1 MLASATFDAVPRV
14 GVVLSSLK
22 EAEEHDGT
30 KLTGLAQPSPPD
42 SSLSQEQM
50 AAMLRKAVEFS
61 ARRLSRPA
69 RSGPRK
75 LPESDEW
82 VVFLAALSPQSRA
95 DEALLFTMIEDYAK
109 RGLGRRLT
117 LAADGE
123 APAPWT
129 ERLKQLATAH
139 PARRIEYV
147 DLSKDAWLQAPAP
160 RRTFAR
166 SNPQGVYALA
176 KTVLECDRLISIA
189 PLATSPVTGIA
200 AAVANYW
207 ALAPRA
213 VYGAN
218 REKLLALGDAVD
230 VLTDLYLHHP
240 ADFAVVGGAMHRDE
254 KGAVR
259 HNIVIA
265 GANAVPVDTIAAAVM
280 GFQADKLPLLDRLE
294 ARGFGVAHPDSIWT
308 RGNELEEA
316 KRAFAKPAGYL

>member
-1 MLASATFDAVPRV
+1 MP
-14 GVVLSSLK
+14 
-22 EAEEHDGT
+22 
-30 KLTGLAQPSPPD
+30 
-42 SSLSQEQM
+42 
-50 AAMLRKAVEFS
+50 AA
-61 ARRLSRPA
+61 P
-69 RSGPRK
+69 
-75 LPESDEW
+75 
-82 VVFLAALSPQSRA
+82 
-95 DEALLFTMIEDYAK
+95 
-109 RGLGRRLT
+109 
-117 LAADGE
+117 
-123 APAPWT
+123 
-129 ERLKQLATAH
+129 

-147 DLSKDAWLQAPAP
+147 DLSKDAWLRPPAP

-207 ALAPRA
+207 AAAPRA
-213 VYGAN
+213 VYGPN

-240 ADFAVVGGAMHRDE
+240 ADFAVAGGAMHRDE

-280 GFQADKLPLLDRLE
+280 GYQADKLPWLDRRE
-294 ARGFGVAHPDSIWT
+294 ARGFGVAHPDSSWT